1 MVSFVDEE
9 EAFDV
14 ILKHVEPGIKKNY
27 ISYLCPEPLFSG
39 RPSWRFYK
47 VSCVD

>member
-14 ILKHVEPGIKKNY
+14 ILKHVEPGIKKTTFHIFARNL
-27 ISYLCPEPLFSG
+27 YLAAGQAGDFI
-39 RPSWRFYK
+39 RFH
-47 VSCVD
+47 V